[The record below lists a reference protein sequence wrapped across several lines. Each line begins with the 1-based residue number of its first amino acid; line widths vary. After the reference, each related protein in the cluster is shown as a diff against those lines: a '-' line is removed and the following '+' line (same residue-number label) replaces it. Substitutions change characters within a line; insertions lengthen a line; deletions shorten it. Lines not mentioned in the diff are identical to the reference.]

1 MLKNLP
7 RKTLYRITNLT
18 NAILRL
24 QYFANSWK
32 NSIIIPIH
40 KPGKD
45 PFNPT
50 NYRPISLLSSLSKV
64 VEKIILNRLKP
75 KVENQLIP
83 YQFGFRKN
91 HSTVAQLLR
100 MT

>member
-7 RKTLYRITNLT
+7 RSTLYRITNLT

-24 QYFANSWK
+24 QHFPSSWK

-40 KPGKD
+40 NPGKD

-50 NYRPISLLSSLSKV
+50 NYRPMSLLSSLSKV
-64 VEKIILNRLKP
+64 VKQLSSTDS
-75 KVENQLIP
+75 NQKLRTNSSP
-83 YQFGFRKN
+83 TNLDSVRTTQ
-91 HSTVAQLLR
+91 QLPNSYA
-100 MT
+100 